1 MRNIVAGMIMCI
13 SILGCAHI
21 PPNDTMSI
29 AGCADRIAA
38 HVSRGLE
45 RSYPGVSV
53 LVSTP
58 VDSVTYAPSDFGLAL
73 QEFLIGSMVEEGA
86 HVVDVQLRNE
96 PYITC
101 DGGLISLSRDA
112 ARLKEEFRAEV
123 IIVSTYLVRAKSVV
137 ITSRAIDVTTN
148 DVITST
154 TTILRR
160 SDLVA
165 GLLDRM
171 QQTKMYER

>member
-13 SILGCAHI
+13 SILGCTHI
-21 PPNDTMSI
+21 PPDCVISI
-29 AGCADRIAA
+29 DGCADRIAT
-38 HVSRGLE
+38 HVSMGIE
-45 RSYPGVSV
+45 NSYPGVSI

-58 VDSVTYAPSDFGLAL
+58 VDAVTYAPSDFGLAL
-73 QEFLIGSMVEEGA
+73 QEFLIGSLVEEGA

-112 ARLKEEFRAEV
+112 ARLKDDFRAEV
-123 IIVSTYLVRAKSVV
+123 IIASTYLVKAKSVV

-154 TTILRR
+154 TTNLCRT
-160 SDLVA
+160 DLVA
-165 GLLDRM
+165 DLLDRM
-171 QQTKMYER
+171 HQTRMYER